1 MATTPLDQQLINLNN
16 EIIAIATSINAKEA
30 KMETLYEVKKEDRD
44 TARIDD
50 LKESIDRL
58 STKEASLMAERKELR
73 HDIAT
78 QPNQGKFTY
87 CQHAVMPLCR
97 MSLRQLIVVS
107 LSKCVLSVELALF
120 EGLGEGSESLLVITP
135 FPPFFAVR
143 PPSLGLF
150 SEKVVLRKLS
160 FWDWLF
166 FFATTTPPWIT
177 VIANLGCPYLAY
189 VP

>member
-1 MATTPLDQQLINLNN
+1 MPTLEQQLINLNN

-30 KMETLYEVKKEDRD
+30 KMETLYEVKEEDRG

-78 QPNQGKFTY
+78 QPNQGKFKY

-120 EGLGEGSESLLVITP
+120 EGLSSQSEHLSTSSCQHILSTCRYVTTSDGRTLVIQQAP
-135 FPPFFAVR
+135 RLEVM
-143 PPSLGLF
+143 
-150 SEKVVLRKLS
+150 V
-160 FWDWLF
+160 
-166 FFATTTPPWIT
+166 
-177 VIANLGCPYLAY
+177 
-189 VP
+189 